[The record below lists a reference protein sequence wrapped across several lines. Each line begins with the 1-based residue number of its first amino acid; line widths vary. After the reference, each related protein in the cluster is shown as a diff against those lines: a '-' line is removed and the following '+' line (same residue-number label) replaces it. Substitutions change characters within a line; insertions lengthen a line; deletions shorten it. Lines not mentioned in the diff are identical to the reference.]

1 MGECVFSSGWCK
13 GVHHGCAHILRTGR
27 AEHKLLVPA
36 VVEMLA
42 IWAGVRVTTKVQT
55 CPPVRSRGLTEGQ
68 ISEESPFAVY
78 VIPSSQKTRAL
89 LKSVTAVYPTERGDY
104 RESHIVYLE
113 KVLYDNIL

>member
-13 GVHHGCAHILRTGR
+13 GVHHGCALSLRTGR

-89 LKSVTAVYPTERGDY
+89 LKSVTAV
-104 RESHIVYLE
+104 
-113 KVLYDNIL
+113 